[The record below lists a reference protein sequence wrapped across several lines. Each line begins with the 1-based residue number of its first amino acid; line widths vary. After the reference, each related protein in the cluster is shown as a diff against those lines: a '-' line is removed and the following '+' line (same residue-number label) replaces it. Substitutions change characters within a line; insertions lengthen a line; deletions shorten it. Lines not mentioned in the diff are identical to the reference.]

1 MKIDTLTKNFSNYQT
16 QINKDNDL
24 VSNVHSDNVVKI
36 QISDEARSLSQTNS
50 KNEKEYEIKVSQE
63 KIENHKDQNSIQNSK
78 GGVNPALE
86 ALIAKLAGIL
96 AKIAEL
102 TQKMTNANEQM
113 KTTFQKQI
121 DVLKSQADI
130 IQAQIQEL
138 QSQQNLIIF
147 FQKFKNAIMMHF

>member
-50 KNEKEYEIKVSQE
+50 KNEKKYEIKVSQE
-63 KIENHKDQNSIQNSK
+63 KIENHKDQNSIQSSK
-78 GGVNPALE
+78 GVNPALE
-86 ALIAKLAGIL
+86 ALIAKLAEIL

-121 DVLKSQADI
+121 DVLKSQADV

-138 QSQQNLIIF
+138 QSQQ
-147 FQKFKNAIMMHF
+147 A

>member
-16 QINKDNDL
+16 QINKNNDL
-24 VSNVHSDNVVKI
+24 ASNVHSDNVVKI
-36 QISDEARSLSQTNS
+36 QISDEARSLSQANS

-63 KIENHKDQNSIQNSK
+63 KIENHKDQNSIQSST
-78 GGVNPALE
+78 
-86 ALIAKLAGIL
+86 ALIAKLAEIL

-121 DVLKSQADI
+121 DVLISQADV

-138 QSQQNLIIF
+138 QSQQ
-147 FQKFKNAIMMHF
+147 A

>member
-1 MKIDTLTKNFSNYQT
+1 MKIDTLTTNFSNYQT
-16 QINKDNDL
+16 QINKNNDL
-24 VSNVHSDNVVKI
+24 ASNVHSDNVVKI
-36 QISDEARSLSQTNS
+36 QISDEARSLSQANS

-63 KIENHKDQNSIQNSK
+63 KIENHKDQNSIQSSK
-78 GGVNPALE
+78 GGVNPTLLE
-86 ALIAKLAGIL
+86 ALIAKLAEIL

-121 DVLKSQADI
+121 DVLKSQADV

-138 QSQQNLIIF
+138 QSQQ
-147 FQKFKNAIMMHF
+147 A

>member
-1 MKIDTLTKNFSNYQT
+1 SNYQT

-24 VSNVHSDNVVKI
+24 VSNVRSDNVVKI
-36 QISDEARSLSQTNS
+36 QISDEARSLSQANS

-63 KIENHKDQNSIQNSK
+63 KIENHKDQNSIQSSK
-78 GGVNPALE
+78 GGGNPALE
-86 ALIAKLAGIL
+86 ALIAKLAEIL

-121 DVLKSQADI
+121 DVLKSQADV

-138 QSQQNLIIF
+138 QSQQ
-147 FQKFKNAIMMHF
+147 A

>member
-24 VSNVHSDNVVKI
+24 VSNVRSDNVVKI
-36 QISDEARSLSQTNS
+36 QISDEARSLSQANS

-86 ALIAKLAGIL
+86 ALIAKLAEIL

-121 DVLKSQADI
+121 DVLKSQADV

-138 QSQQNLIIF
+138 QSQQ
-147 FQKFKNAIMMHF
+147 A

>member
-1 MKIDTLTKNFSNYQT
+1 MFIATMWLKFK
-16 QINKDNDL
+16 
-24 VSNVHSDNVVKI
+24 
-36 QISDEARSLSQTNS
+36 ISDEARSLSQTNS

-86 ALIAKLAGIL
+86 ALIAKLAEIL

-121 DVLKSQADI
+121 DVLKSQADV

-138 QSQQNLIIF
+138 QSQQ
-147 FQKFKNAIMMHF
+147 A

>member
-16 QINKDNDL
+16 QINKGNDL

-86 ALIAKLAGIL
+86 ALIAKLAEIL

-102 TQKMTNANEQM
+102 AQKMTNANEQM

-121 DVLKSQADI
+121 DVLKSQADV

-138 QSQQNLIIF
+138 QSQQ
-147 FQKFKNAIMMHF
+147 A

>member
-1 MKIDTLTKNFSNYQT
+1 MKIDTLTKKISDYQT
-16 QINKDNDL
+16 QINKNNDL
-24 VSNVHSDNVVKI
+24 ASNVHGENVVKI
-36 QISDEARSLSQTNS
+36 QISDEARSLSQANS

-63 KIENHKDQNSIQNSK
+63 KIENHKDQNFIQGNK
-78 GGVNPALE
+78 GVVNPALE
-86 ALIAKLAGIL
+86 ALIAKLAEIL

-121 DVLKSQADI
+121 DVLKSQADV

-138 QSQQNLIIF
+138 QSQQ
-147 FQKFKNAIMMHF
+147 A

>member
-78 GGVNPALE
+78 GGVKSRIRGFNS
-86 ALIAKLAGIL
+86 
-96 AKIAEL
+96 KI
-102 TQKMTNANEQM
+102 
-113 KTTFQKQI
+113 
-121 DVLKSQADI
+121 S
-130 IQAQIQEL
+130 
-138 QSQQNLIIF
+138 
-147 FQKFKNAIMMHF
+147 

>member
-24 VSNVHSDNVVKI
+24 VCNVHSDNVVKI

-138 QSQQNLIIF
+138 QSQQT
-147 FQKFKNAIMMHF
+147 

>member
-16 QINKDNDL
+16 QINKNNDL
-24 VSNVHSDNVVKI
+24 ASNVHSDNVVKI
-36 QISDEARSLSQTNS
+36 QISDEARSLSQANS

-78 GGVNPALE
+78 GGGNPALE
-86 ALIAKLAGIL
+86 ALIAKLAEIL

-121 DVLKSQADI
+121 DVLISQADV

-138 QSQQNLIIF
+138 QSQQ
-147 FQKFKNAIMMHF
+147 A

>member
-86 ALIAKLAGIL
+86 ALIAKLAEIL

-121 DVLKSQADI
+121 DVLKS
-130 IQAQIQEL
+130 
-138 QSQQNLIIF
+138 
-147 FQKFKNAIMMHF
+147 

>member
-1 MKIDTLTKNFSNYQT
+1 MKIDTLIKNFSNYQT

-24 VSNVHSDNVVKI
+24 ASNIHGDNVVKI
-36 QISDEARSLSQTNS
+36 QISDEARSLSQANS
-50 KNEKEYEIKVSQE
+50 NNEKEYEIKASQE
-63 KIENHKDQNSIQNSK
+63 KIENRKDQNSIQSSK

-86 ALIAKLAGIL
+86 ALIVKLAEIL

-121 DVLKSQADI
+121 DVLKSQADV

-138 QSQQNLIIF
+138 QSQQ
-147 FQKFKNAIMMHF
+147 A

>member
-1 MKIDTLTKNFSNYQT
+1 KNFSNYQT

-24 VSNVHSDNVVKI
+24 VSNVRSDNVVKI
-36 QISDEARSLSQTNS
+36 QISDEARSLSQANS

-63 KIENHKDQNSIQNSK
+63 KIENHKDQNSIQSSK
-78 GGVNPALE
+78 GGGNPALE
-86 ALIAKLAGIL
+86 ALIAKLAEIL

-121 DVLKSQADI
+121 DVLKSQADV

-138 QSQQNLIIF
+138 QSQQ
-147 FQKFKNAIMMHF
+147 A

>member
-1 MKIDTLTKNFSNYQT
+1 FSNYQT

-86 ALIAKLAGIL
+86 ALIAKLAGI
-96 AKIAEL
+96 AEL

-138 QSQQNLIIF
+138 QSQQT
-147 FQKFKNAIMMHF
+147 

>member
-36 QISDEARSLSQTNS
+36 QISDEARSLSQANS

-86 ALIAKLAGIL
+86 ALIAKLAEIL

-121 DVLKSQADI
+121 DVLISQADV

-138 QSQQNLIIF
+138 QSQQ
-147 FQKFKNAIMMHF
+147 A

>member
-1 MKIDTLTKNFSNYQT
+1 MKIDTLTTNFSNYQT
-16 QINKDNDL
+16 QINKNNDL
-24 VSNVHSDNVVKI
+24 ASNVHSDNVVKI
-36 QISDEARSLSQTNS
+36 QISDEARSLSQANS

-63 KIENHKDQNSIQNSK
+63 KIENHKDQTIQSSK
-78 GGVNPALE
+78 GGVNPTLE
-86 ALIAKLAGIL
+86 ALIAKLAEIL

-121 DVLKSQADI
+121 DVLKSQADV

-138 QSQQNLIIF
+138 QSQQ
-147 FQKFKNAIMMHF
+147 A

>member
-1 MKIDTLTKNFSNYQT
+1 MKIDTLTKNFSNYQK

-24 VSNVHSDNVVKI
+24 VSNVRSDNVVKI
-36 QISDEARSLSQTNS
+36 QISDEARSLSQANS

-63 KIENHKDQNSIQNSK
+63 KIENHKDQNSIQSSK
-78 GGVNPALE
+78 DGVNPALE
-86 ALIAKLAGIL
+86 ALIAKLAEIL

-121 DVLKSQADI
+121 DVLKSQADV

-138 QSQQNLIIF
+138 QSQQ
-147 FQKFKNAIMMHF
+147 A

>member
-1 MKIDTLTKNFSNYQT
+1 MF
-16 QINKDNDL
+16 
-24 VSNVHSDNVVKI
+24 VVTMWLKFKF
-36 QISDEARSLSQTNS
+36 SDEARNLSQANS
-50 KNEKEYEIKVSQE
+50 KNEKEYEIKISQE
-63 KIENHKDQNSIQNSK
+63 KIENHKDQNSIQSSK

-86 ALIAKLAGIL
+86 ALIVKLAEIL

-121 DVLKSQADI
+121 DVLKSQADV

-138 QSQQNLIIF
+138 QSQQ
-147 FQKFKNAIMMHF
+147 A

>member
-86 ALIAKLAGIL
+86 ALIAKLAKIL

-121 DVLKSQADI
+121 DVLKSQADV

-138 QSQQNLIIF
+138 QSQQ
-147 FQKFKNAIMMHF
+147 A

>member
-16 QINKDNDL
+16 QTNKNNNL
-24 VSNVHSDNVVKI
+24 VSNVHSDNVVEI

-63 KIENHKDQNSIQNSK
+63 KIENHKDQNSIQSSK
-78 GGVNPALE
+78 GGANPALE
-86 ALIAKLAGIL
+86 ALIAKLAEIL

-113 KTTFQKQI
+113 KTTFQEQI
-121 DVLKSQADI
+121 DVLKSQADV

-138 QSQQNLIIF
+138 QSQQ
-147 FQKFKNAIMMHF
+147 A

>member
-1 MKIDTLTKNFSNYQT
+1 MFIVTMWLKFKFQMKQE
-16 QINKDNDL
+16 
-24 VSNVHSDNVVKI
+24 V
-36 QISDEARSLSQTNS
+36 NS

-63 KIENHKDQNSIQNSK
+63 KIENHKDQNSIQSSK

-86 ALIAKLAGIL
+86 ALIAKLAEIL

-121 DVLKSQADI
+121 DVLKSQADV

-138 QSQQNLIIF
+138 QSQQ
-147 FQKFKNAIMMHF
+147 A